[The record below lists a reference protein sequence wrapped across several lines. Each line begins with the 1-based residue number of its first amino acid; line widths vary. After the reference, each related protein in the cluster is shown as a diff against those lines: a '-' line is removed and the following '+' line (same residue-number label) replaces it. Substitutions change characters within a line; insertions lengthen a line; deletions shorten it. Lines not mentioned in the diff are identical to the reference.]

1 MNWRHAVENTSWLRQ
16 TRDKPAFPDVLW
28 SRPENRRHAGK
39 LMIAGGHAQSFS
51 APSKAFMAAAK
62 AGAGTTRILLPNSL
76 QKTVGKAFPEAEF
89 AASTP
94 IGSFSRQALEPFL
107 DLAAW
112 SDGVLLAGDFG
123 KNSETAVL
131 LDDFVSDYSGELS
144 LCGDAVDYFI
154 TSPDK
159 LTERNSTVV
168 IATFSQ
174 LQKLASPYA
183 VLRQTADLAQV
194 VKVLSDWGS
203 LNKLEIVTEHSG
215 QIIAACDGR
224 VSTTPGDFNQD
235 LAAYASVWRLQQPE
249 KPFKALTT
257 AVYCYSYQI

>member
-1 MNWRHAVENTSWLRQ
+1 MADTNWLKQLEEPL
-16 TRDKPAFPDVLW
+16 FPDILW

-51 APSKAFMAAAK
+51 APSRAFTAASK

-94 IGSFSRQALEPFL
+94 IGSFSRNAMEPFL

-131 LDDFVSDYSGELS
+131 LGNFIDKYDGQLNIS
-144 LCGDAVDYFI
+144 GDALDYFI
-154 TSPDK
+154 GESEKLINRPD
-159 LTERNSTVV
+159 TIIT
-168 IATFSQ
+168 ATFSQ
-174 LQKLASPYA
+174 LQKLATPYA
-183 VLRQTADLAQV
+183 VLRQAADLAQV
-194 VKVLSDWGS
+194 VKLLSEWSS
-203 LNKLEIVTEHSG
+203 LIKLEIITEHSG
-215 QIIAACDGR
+215 QTIVACAGR
-224 VSTTPGDFNQD
+224 VSTTTGDFSED

-249 KPFKALTT
+249 KPFEALTT
-257 AVYCYSYQI
+257 AVYCYAQS